1 MKDGTIYFYILM
13 ITYIVSVALG
23 EIFEYTD
30 MMISFITA
38 FSTIIMARFMLE
50 LREVDARHA
59 AVDTITVPL
68 QNIAF
73 GHTAVDLNTYDC
85 DCERSISMPGSTT
98 KASSRSNRSMEGKR
112 IPLSPMGSSPSLK
125 FAPHFVEE
133 P

>member
-1 MKDGTIYFYILM
+1 MPS
-13 ITYIVSVALG
+13 IVSR
-23 EIFEYTD
+23 
-30 MMISFITA
+30 

-68 QNIAF
+68 QNIAS
-73 GHTAVDLNTYDC
+73 GHTAVNLNTYDC
-85 DCERSISMPGSTT
+85 DCEHSMPGSTT

-112 IPLSPMGSSPSLK
+112 IPLSPMGSYPSLK

>member
-1 MKDGTIYFYILM
+1 MPS
-13 ITYIVSVALG
+13 IVPR
-23 EIFEYTD
+23 
-30 MMISFITA
+30 

-50 LREVDARHA
+50 LREVDDARHA
-59 AVDTITVPL
+59 AVDTIAVPL

-85 DCERSISMPGSTT
+85 DCEHSISMPGSTT
-98 KASSRSNRSMEGKR
+98 KASSRSGRSMEGKR
-112 IPLSPMGSSPSLK
+112 IPLSPMGSSPSLR